1 MGHVIYDCL
10 LVVTAKQNHIDRI
23 WTDNV
28 SDLENL
34 VTDLLVE
41 NPLEL
46 KWDLS
51 QGERSKTILV

>member
-1 MGHVIYDCL
+1 MIYDSL